1 MREITVTNPTD
12 QYDVIVVGAGAAGLS
27 AAQVLGRQQRR
38 TLVLD
43 GGPPRNSPADGIHM
57 YLSRDG
63 FPPLDLLSAG
73 RRELDAYPA
82 VEIVRGRATAVTG
95 RLDDFTVT
103 LDIEQQY
110 RARRLLLATGQ
121 VDRSWDVPG
130 LPERFGTSVMHCPF
144 CHGWETR
151 GKSIVVFGR
160 EPAEVMLAAYL
171 ADRYSKDVVVA
182 THGPHA
188 LPEPILGNLRELGVS
203 VNLEPVTVLS
213 GELDDLT
220 VRFADGS
227 SLQRQ
232 VAFHRAPVV
241 PQTSLAAQLGAEV
254 LPDGYL
260 RVDEFAQTTVAG
272 VAAAGDLARL
282 PALPDGLTLV
292 SQAAADG
299 VRAAVWLEQG
309 MFRATL
315 PVALG

>member
-1 MREITVTNPTD
+1 MTGNRND
-12 QYDVIVVGAGAAGLS
+12 YDVVVVGAGAAGLS
-27 AAQVLGRQQRR
+27 AAQVLGRQLRH
-38 TLVLD
+38 TLVVD

-63 FPPLDLLSAG
+63 FPPWDVLEVG
-73 RRELDAYPA
+73 RRELDAYPHA
-82 VEIVRGRATAVTG
+82 QIVVARVTEVAG
-95 RLDDFTVT
+95 HLDAFTVT
-103 LDIEQQY
+103 LDNGDRH

-121 VDRSWDVPG
+121 VDRPWAVTG
-130 LPERFGTSVMHCPF
+130 LPERFGRSVLHCPF
-144 CHGWETR
+144 CHGWEAR

-171 ADRYSKDVVVA
+171 ADRYSKEVTVV
-182 THGPHA
+182 TNGPHT
-188 LPEPILGNLRELGVS
+188 LPEPVLANLHGFGIPVS
-203 VNLEPVTVLS
+203 QEPVVELT

-220 VRFADGS
+220 VHFADGS
-227 SLQRQ
+227 GTRCQ
-232 VAFHRAPVV
+232 VAFHRAPVQ
-241 PQTSLAAQLGAEV
+241 PQTALAQQLGAEV

-260 RVDEFAQTTVAG
+260 RVDEFSRTTVPGLAG
-272 VAAAGDLARL
+272 AGDLARL

-309 MFRATL
+309 LFRAGL

>member
-1 MREITVTNPTD
+1 MTD
-12 QYDVIVVGAGAAGLS
+12 TTSGYDVIIIGAGAAGLS

-63 FPPLDLLSAG
+63 FPPLDLLDAG
-73 RRELDAYPA
+73 RRELSGYPA
-82 VEIVRGRATAVTG
+82 VEITSGPAVAAAAQ
-95 RLDDFTVT
+95 LDDFTVT
-103 LDIEQQY
+103 LDTGQQH

-121 VDRSWDVPG
+121 VDRPWEVPG

-144 CHGWETR
+144 CHGWEAR
-151 GKSIVVFGR
+151 GRSIVVFGR

-188 LPEPILGNLRELGVS
+188 LPEPVLSNLRELGIP
-203 VNLEPVTVLS
+203 VNHEPVAELS

-227 SLQRQ
+227 SLTRQ
-232 VAFHRAPVV
+232 VAFHRAPVEQ
-241 PQTSLAAQLGAEV
+241 QTSLAAQLGAEI

-260 RVDEFAQTTVAG
+260 RVNEFAQTTVAG

-309 MFRATL
+309 MFRASL

>member
-1 MREITVTNPTD
+1 MTD
-12 QYDVIVVGAGAAGLS
+12 NSNEYDVIVVGAGAAGLS

-57 YLSRDG
+57 FLSRDG
-63 FPPLDLLSAG
+63 YPPQDLLRAG
-73 RRELDAYPA
+73 RRELDAYPRA
-82 VEIVRGRATAVTG
+82 ELIQARATEVTG
-95 RLDDFTVT
+95 HLDEFTVT
-103 LDIEQQY
+103 LDNGDRH

-121 VDRSWDVPG
+121 VDRPWPVPG
-130 LPERFGTSVMHCPF
+130 LPERFGRSVMHCPF
-144 CHGWETR
+144 CHGWESR
-151 GKSIVVFGR
+151 GKTIVVFGR

-171 ADRYSKDVVVA
+171 ADRYSKEVTVA
-182 THGPHA
+182 TNGPHT
-188 LPEPILGNLRELGVS
+188 LPEPILGNLRELGIPV
-203 VNLEPVTVLS
+203 VQQPVTELS
-213 GELDDLT
+213 GELGDLT
-220 VRFADGS
+220 VHFADGS
-227 SLQRQ
+227 RTPCQ

-241 PQTSLAAQLGAEV
+241 PQTTLAAQLGAEV

-260 RVDEFAQTTVAG
+260 RIDEFAQTTVAG

-309 MFRATL
+309 MFRAGL
-315 PVALG
+315 PVPLN

>member
-1 MREITVTNPTD
+1 MNDSDR
-12 QYDVIVVGAGAAGLS
+12 YDVIIVGAGAAGLS

-43 GGPPRNSPADGIHM
+43 GGPPRNNPADGIHM
-57 YLSRDG
+57 FLSRDG
-63 FPPLDLLSAG
+63 FPPRELLDAG
-73 RRELDAYPA
+73 RRELDAYPGVDVVA
-82 VEIVRGRATAVTG
+82 ARATAAAG
-95 RLDDFTVT
+95 RLDEFTVT
-103 LDIEQQY
+103 LDNGDRH

-121 VDRSWDVPG
+121 VDRPWLVRG
-130 LPERFGTSVMHCPF
+130 LPERFGRSVMHCPF
-144 CHGWETR
+144 CHGWESR

-171 ADRYSKDVVVA
+171 ADRYSKEITVA
-182 THGPHA
+182 TDGPHT
-188 LPEPILGNLRELGVS
+188 LPEPILANLRELGVA
-203 VNLEPVTVLS
+203 LTQQPVTELS
-213 GELDDLT
+213 GDLDDLT
-220 VRFADGS
+220 VHFADGNRMS
-227 SLQRQ
+227 CQ
-232 VAFHRAPVV
+232 VAFHRAPVE
-241 PQTSLAAQLGAEV
+241 PQTSLAVQLGAEV

-309 MFRATL
+309 LFRAAL